1 MITFAFLSHHSRDLI
16 KKNINQIVSYK
27 LNIPILIIENSQD
40 IALKEELETKYKGL
54 VKVYIPN
61 ENLGFSKGMNKAKEL
76 SNTDYVFLNPADVII
91 PLECIEG
98 L

>member
-61 ENLGFSKGMNKAKEL
+61 
-76 SNTDYVFLNPADVII
+76 
-91 PLECIEG
+91 
-98 L
+98 